1 MSIRLRGVAKD
12 FRRQS
17 ACRKPT
23 EDFVLFG
30 NWIVGKRGY
39 FGLAVIAKYIRRNEL
54 REIAAG
60 SP

>member
-1 MSIRLRGVAKD
+1 MAAKD

-17 ACRKPT
+17 ACHKRT

-30 NWIVGKRGY
+30 NWIVGKSGY
-39 FGLAVIAKYIRRNEL
+39 SGLAVIAKYIRRNEL

>member
-1 MSIRLRGVAKD
+1 MAAKD

-17 ACRKPT
+17 ACHKRT